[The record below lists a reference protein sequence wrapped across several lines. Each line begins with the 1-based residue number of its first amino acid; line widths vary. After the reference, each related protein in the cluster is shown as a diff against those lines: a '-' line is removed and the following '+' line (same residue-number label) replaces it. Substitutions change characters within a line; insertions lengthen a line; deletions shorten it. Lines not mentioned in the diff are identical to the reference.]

1 MYPEEPEEFGRPAPA
16 RPELPPKPSMAPSW
30 VLLGFVVGAV
40 FVWMLPRS
48 PAPSSLSRSEAPPPV
63 AVAKTPPQIA
73 VIEAVFAEWGSA
85 AVWENDLTEVAL
97 WSGETKSYSVC
108 FQVLRTG
115 GMYFFRSIP
124 RLTRPVLTRGVP
136 DNSPL
141 QFTESE
147 AQRAEWIGAKN
158 QETWRALSEAAR
170 NQAAPPP
177 QIPGSR

>member
-30 VLLGFVVGAV
+30 VLLGFVIGAV

-48 PAPSSLSRSEAPPPV
+48 PAPSALSLSEAPPPV

-85 AVWENDLTEVAL
+85 AAWENDLTEVAL

-124 RLTRPVLTRGVP
+124 RLTRPVLSRGVP

-141 QFTESE
+141 QLTESE

-158 QETWRALSEAAR
+158 QETWRAISEAAR
-170 NQAAPPP
+170 NQASPLPPST
-177 QIPGSR
+177 GAR